1 MPFFEV
7 SAWPAG
13 EAEREQL
20 PIWLTIVE
28 SASISEACV
37 EGEKLFQDQFPELEH
52 SEYVLRT
59 SSAY

>member
-1 MPFFEV
+1 MPFFEI

-13 EAEREQL
+13 DVEHEEL

-28 SASISEACV
+28 SVSISQACV
-37 EGEKLFQDQFPELEH
+37 EGEKLFHEQFPELEH

>member
-1 MPFFEV
+1 MPFFEI

-13 EAEREQL
+13 NAEHEEL
-20 PIWLTIVE
+20 PVWMAVVE
-28 SASISEACV
+28 SVSISRAYA
-37 EGEKLFQDQFPELEH
+37 EGERLFQEECPELEH